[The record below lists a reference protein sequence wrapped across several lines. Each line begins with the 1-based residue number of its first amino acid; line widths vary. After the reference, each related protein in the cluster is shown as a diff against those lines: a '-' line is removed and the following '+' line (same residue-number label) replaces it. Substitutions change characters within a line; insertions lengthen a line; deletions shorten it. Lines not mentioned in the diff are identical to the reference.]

1 MSNNDFNFD
10 FWKREFRDRFE
21 LNRIASEMLD
31 FFIYRNPY
39 EAKDFIINTYQEKV
53 FKCDIVDKNC
63 DRYNSDKINSI
74 LKQIDFEELTEE
86 EIKIYEI
93 KVPEEEEESE
103 EI

>member
-1 MSNNDFNFD
+1 MSNNFNFD

-31 FFIYRNPY
+31 YFIYHNPKA
-39 EAKDFIINTYQEKV
+39 AKEFIIDTYQEKV
-53 FKCDIVDKNC
+53 YKCDIVDKYC
-63 DRYNSDKINSI
+63 DKYNSEKINSI
-74 LKQIDFEELTEE
+74 LKQIEFDELTED

-93 KVPEEEEESE
+93 KVPEEAEESE